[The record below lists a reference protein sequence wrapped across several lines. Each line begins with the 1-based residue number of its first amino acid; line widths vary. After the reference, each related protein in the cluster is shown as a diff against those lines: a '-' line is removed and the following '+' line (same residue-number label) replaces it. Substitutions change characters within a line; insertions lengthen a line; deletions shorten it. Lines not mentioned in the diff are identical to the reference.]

1 MKKIKKIF
9 YWSPSLVSIATNDAV
24 INSAYSLS
32 RYDASYKTYILN
44 FFGEFERFKEKI
56 LKKNIKTIDHFNKS
70 FFKFLPKHG
79 KINSRFSFIIIFL
92 MSFLPLKQLLK
103 REQPDYL
110 IIHLITSLP
119 LILLLFFDFKTKFIL
134 RISGFPQMSFF
145 RKLLWK
151 LAFKKIYKVTCPTPG
166 TYNYLKKLNIL
177 SDNKIHIL
185 YDPIINV
192 KEALTKRKEKNIE
205 YKNYFLA
212 VGRLTKQKDF
222 NFLCKATKDIIKKNK
237 DLKVLIAGVGEEKS
251 KLIKYVNNNNLQKN
265 IIFLNYVDNIYPYLF
280 HARAFILS
288 SLWEDP
294 GFVLIEAAFCRTLVL
309 SNDSKPGPNDI
320 IKDNYNGIV
329 YKKKSVESFHE
340 KFDQVLKNTSRKTL
354 IHNNLKNVRKFT
366 IFNHFKSFD
375 SILSN

>member
-1 MKKIKKIF
+1 M
-9 YWSPSLVSIATNDAV
+9 SIATNDAV
-24 INSAYSLS
+24 INSAHSLS
-32 RYDASYKTYILN
+32 RYEKSYKTYILN

-56 LKKNIKTIDHFNKS
+56 LKKNIETIGHFNKS
-70 FFKFLPKHG
+70 LFKFLPKHG

-92 MSFLPLKQLLK
+92 MAFIPLKKLLK
-103 REQPDYL
+103 KEQPDYL

-119 LILLLFFDFKTKFIL
+119 LILLLIFDFKTKFIL
-134 RISGFPQMSFF
+134 RISGYPQMNFF

-151 LAFKKIYKVTCPTPG
+151 LAFKKIYKVTCPTVG
-166 TYNYLKKLNIL
+166 TYNYLKKMNIL
-177 SDNKIHIL
+177 PDNKIYIL
-185 YDPIINV
+185 YDPIIDV
-192 KEALTKRKEKNIE
+192 KDVIKKRKEKNVE
-205 YKNYFLA
+205 YKNYFFA
-212 VGRLTKQKDF
+212 AGRLTKQKDF
-222 NFLCKATKDIIKKNK
+222 GFLCKAFKDKIKKNN
-237 DLKVLIAGVGEEKS
+237 DLKILIAGEGEEKR

-265 IIFLNYVDNIYPYLF
+265 IIFLNYVDNIFPYF
-280 HARAFILS
+280 FNARAFILS

-309 SNDSKPGPNDI
+309 SNDSKPGPKDL

-329 YKKKSVESFHE
+329 YKKKSIESFHE

-354 IHNNLKNVRKFT
+354 IYNNLKNVRKFT

>member
-24 INSAYSLS
+24 INSAYSLH
-32 RYDASYKTYILN
+32 RYDESYKTYILN

-56 LKKNIKTIDHFNKS
+56 LKKNIETIGYFNKS

-92 MSFLPLKQLLK
+92 MSFIPLKKLLK
-103 REQPDYL
+103 KEQPDYL
-110 IIHLITSLP
+110 VIHLITSLP

-134 RISGFPQMSFF
+134 RISGFPKMNFF

-166 TYNYLKKLNIL
+166 TYNYLKQLNIL
-177 SDNKIHIL
+177 SNKKVHIL

-192 KEALTKRKEKNIE
+192 KEALKKRKERNVE

-222 NFLCKATKDIIKKNK
+222 YFLCKAIKNVIKENK
-237 DLKVLIAGVGEEKS
+237 DLKILIAGIGEEKS
-251 KLIKYVNNNNLQKN
+251 KLIKYVNENNLQKN
-265 IIFLNYVDNIYPYLF
+265 IIFLNYVDNIYPYF
-280 HARAFILS
+280 YQAKAFILS

-294 GFVLIEAAFCRTLVL
+294 GFVLIEAAFNRTLVL
-309 SNDSKPGPNDI
+309 SNDSKPGPTDL

-329 YKKKSVESFHE
+329 YKKKSIESFQE
-340 KFDQVLKNTSRKTL
+340 KFDQVLKNKSKKDL
-354 IHNNLKNVRKFT
+354 ILNNLKNVRKFT

-375 SILSN
+375 RILSN

>member
-1 MKKIKKIF
+1 MKKTKKIF

-32 RYDASYKTYILN
+32 RYEKSYKTYIFN

-56 LKKNIKTIDHFNKS
+56 LKKNIETIDYFNKS

-92 MSFLPLKQLLK
+92 MSFIPLKKVLK
-103 REQPDYL
+103 KEQPDYL

-119 LILLLFFDFKTKFIL
+119 LILLLIFDFKTKFIL
-134 RISGFPQMSFF
+134 RISGYPQMNFF

-151 LAFKKIYKVTCPTPG
+151 LAFKKIYKVTCPTIG
-166 TYNYLKKLNIL
+166 TYNYLKKMNIL
-177 SDNKIHIL
+177 SDNKIYIL

-192 KEALTKRKEKNIE
+192 KEIIKKRKEKNVE
-205 YKNYFLA
+205 YKNYFFA
-212 VGRLTKQKDF
+212 AGRLTKQKDF
-222 NFLCKATKDIIKKNK
+222 SFLCKASKDKIKKNNDFK
-237 DLKVLIAGVGEEKS
+237 ILIAGEGEEKG

-265 IIFLNYVDNIYPYLF
+265 IIFLNYVDNIYPYF
-280 HARAFILS
+280 FYARAFILS

-294 GFVLIEAAFCRTLVL
+294 GFVLIEAAFSRTLVL
-309 SNDSKPGPNDI
+309 SNDSKPGPKDL

-329 YKKKSVESFHE
+329 YKKKSIESFHE
-340 KFDQVLKNTSRKTL
+340 KFDQVLKNTNRKTL
-354 IHNNLKNVRKFT
+354 IYNNLKNVRKFT
-366 IFNHFKSFD
+366 IFNHFKSFN
-375 SILSN
+375 SILLN